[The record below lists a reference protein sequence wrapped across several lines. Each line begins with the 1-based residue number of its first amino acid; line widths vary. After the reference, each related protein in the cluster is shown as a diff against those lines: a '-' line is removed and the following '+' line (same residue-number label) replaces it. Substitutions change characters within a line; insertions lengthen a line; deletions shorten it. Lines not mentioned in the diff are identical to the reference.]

1 MAALEFKNLSKLYK
15 GGAVGVRDLNIEVL
29 EGELMVLVGPSGS
42 GKSTTLR
49 LAAGLETPT
58 AGEVYIGGKLAN
70 DIAPRDR
77 DIAMVFQDYAL
88 YPHLNVEQ
96 NLGFGLRMRGAGKGE
111 TRERVMRASQMLGID
126 SLLRRKPR
134 ELSGGQR
141 QRVALG
147 RALVRDPKVF
157 LFDEP
162 LSNLDAALRVQ
173 LRREIKDIHRTLGAT
188 MIYVTHDQGEAM
200 AIGRRIAVMNDGAV
214 EQVGTPAQIYTEPSS
229 RFVAQFFGSPPMNLA
244 ERLARPWREGLEVE
258 FGGASLFFKTAPE
271 AQSGV
276 SRKVLL
282 GFRPEDITLGD
293 AFEADSLVGR
303 ARVLSV
309 EAMGSETL
317 VFLEDGAL
325 RPAARLL
332 GHADIEPGADIGYGV
347 PRARLHLFDEKTGG
361 RIRVD

>member
-214 EQVGTPAQIYTEPSS
+214 EQVCRAVLRQSTDESGRMP
-229 RFVAQFFGSPPMNLA
+229 RGS
-244 ERLARPWREGLEVE
+244 
-258 FGGASLFFKTAPE
+258 GA
-271 AQSGV
+271 
-276 SRKVLL
+276 
-282 GFRPEDITLGD
+282 
-293 AFEADSLVGR
+293 GR
-303 ARVLSV
+303 
-309 EAMGSETL
+309 
-317 VFLEDGAL
+317 
-325 RPAARLL
+325 
-332 GHADIEPGADIGYGV
+332 
-347 PRARLHLFDEKTGG
+347 TGG
-361 RIRVD
+361 RVRRRQPVFQDGARSSKRRLAEGLARLSARGHHAWRCF